1 MKTLNLIK
9 NRNFCSKI
17 YEKEMKKYEMLDLRN
32 VTDNKEFQK
41 TVKPFLSDMVTTFP
55 KISLVEKGKTISYES
70 KVANSFSI
78 FFENAIH
85 SLDIKANK
93 HSQEDYLKNPV
104 EMLLRY
110 FISTHISYYQKYY

>member
-1 MKTLNLIK
+1 
-9 NRNFCSKI
+9 
-17 YEKEMKKYEMLDLRN
+17 
-32 VTDNKEFQK
+32 
-41 TVKPFLSDMVTTFP
+41 MVTTFP